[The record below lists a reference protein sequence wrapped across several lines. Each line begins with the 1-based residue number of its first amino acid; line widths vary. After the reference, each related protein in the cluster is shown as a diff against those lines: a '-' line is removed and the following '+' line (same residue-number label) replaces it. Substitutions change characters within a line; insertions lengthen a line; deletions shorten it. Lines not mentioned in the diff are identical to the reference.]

1 MQNPYRKLVQRLRE
15 EFEEIPGL
23 RLTVREASRFWALDE
38 VTCGRVLADLMAQG
52 FLARNVDGRFEL
64 YAAA

>member
-38 VTCGRVLADLMAQG
+38 VTCGQVLTELMTEG
-52 FLARNVDGRFEL
+52 FLARSGDGRFQV

>member
-38 VTCGRVLADLMAQG
+38 PTCGVLRELTAEGVLA
-52 FLARNVDGRFEL
+52 RSVDGRFQL

>member
-23 RLTVREASRFWALDE
+23 RLTVREVSLIL
-38 VTCGRVLADLMAQG
+38 GRSTK
-52 FLARNVDGRFEL
+52 
-64 YAAA
+64 